1 MKILTG
7 IILVFAFLAVGEL
20 NAEVRKEGG
29 AGLGVVAVH
38 DLKLKTGINEKDFES
53 FIVNEW
59 LPLYSKIKGLDTFLA
74 KGDRGIRAGEYS
86 LILTF
91 ESIEDRNRIYPPSG
105 ETSEEIS
112 KIQDDINSAWEKF
125 EPMSEGLGETFTDYV
140 RIGNVH

>member
-1 MKILTG
+1 MKISTG

-20 NAEVRKEGG
+20 NAEVRKDGG

-38 DLKLKTGINEKDFES
+38 DLKLKAGVNEKDFES
-53 FIVNEW
+53 FIENEW
-59 LPLYSKIKGLDTFLA
+59 LPMYSKIKGLDAFLA
-74 KGDRGIRAGEYS
+74 KGDRGVRTGEYS

-91 ESIEDRNRIYPPSG
+91 ESIEDRNRIYPASG

-112 KIQDDINSAWEKF
+112 KIQDDINSLWKKF

-140 RIGNVH
+140 RIGNIQ